1 MEEERL
7 KVNAQRER
15 RRRDLT
21 LRSAPDN
28 VPRVSYL
35 VVCLAAIFAS
45 GLTLFSGFGL
55 GTLLLPAFA
64 IFFPVDVAIALT
76 AIVHFLNNI
85 FKLVLFGRRADKRV
99 VARFGIPAI
108 PAAILGA
115 ALLAYLSRIEP
126 LLAYQLGG
134 RAAEVKPIG
143 LVVGALI
150 VTFALFE
157 VLPALQKLEFER
169 KYLLFG
175 GLLSGFFG
183 GLSGHQGALRSAF
196 LVRAGLSK
204 EAYIGTGVVIACL
217 VDVTRLSVYSAHLTA
232 AHALANW
239 PLLLAATLSAFTGAF
254 LGGRLVKTIT
264 MRAIQRLVA
273 AMLFPLA
280 LALMIGLV

>member
-15 RRRDLT
+15 RRRGLT
-21 LRSAPDN
+21 LRSVPDN

-85 FKLVLFGRRADKRV
+85 FKLVLFGRHADRSV

-196 LVRAGLSK
+196 LIRAGLSK

-217 VDVTRLSVYSAHLTA
+217 VDVTRLSVYGAHLTA
-232 AHALANW
+232 VHALANW

-254 LGGRLVKTIT
+254 LGGRLAKTIT

-273 AMLFPLA
+273 AMLFLLA
-280 LALMIGLV
+280 LALMAGLV